1 MNRNELRMALR
12 TLPFLDSHANA
23 RDGFVELASDPTKLL
38 VWHPEAIEWI
48 FRADSS
54 LAHPGSRSLLPLFG
68 EHSLLWADGE
78 RHSAFRQALGPAL
91 RGKKLRAY
99 HPTIAGTIH
108 EAVDALRPG
117 QLVSLPQWTRQLALR
132 IVGQLIL
139 GPHDAGLLNQFSD
152 WIDRALGS
160 RARTLA
166 YRFLK
171 GGLPRSPAEL
181 DLELVRAAKQNLRT
195 EPPTLASLM
204 LSDGCALGTLDDQDL
219 RDQIVSLLFAGH
231 ETTAAAAAWTLYWLD
246 RREDLRR
253 DVLDELE
260 QVSDDAPDATQ
271 VPLLQAVIQESLRLA
286 PPVMVAENRKLTEPA
301 QLLGRSLSPGTVLTT
316 SIYLAHHQPDHYPC
330 PARFDPQRFLG
341 KRIPQ
346 RHYLPFGGGS
356 RHCLGSQLGQLEIRM
371 IAAAVLRRRE
381 WRCVNP
387 RQGILQLR
395 GHAAAPSSALR
406 MKVTGCRD

>member
-12 TLPFLDSHANA
+12 TLPFLESHASS
-23 RDGFVELASDPTKLL
+23 RDGFVELASDPAKLL
-38 VWHPEAIEWI
+38 VWHPEAIDWV
-48 FRADSS
+48 FRSDTA
-54 LAHPGSRSLLPLFG
+54 LEHPGSRSLLPLFG

-78 RHSAFRQALGPAL
+78 RHRAFRRVLGPPLRGRKLGAYHANMASTIHDAVGAL
-91 RGKKLRAY
+91 R
-99 HPTIAGTIH
+99 AGQVI
-108 EAVDALRPG
+108 
-117 QLVSLPQWTRQLALR
+117 SLPQWTRQLALR
-132 IVGQLIL
+132 IVGHIIL
-139 GPHDAGLLNQFSD
+139 GPHEEGLLNQFSD

-171 GGLPRSPAEL
+171 GGLPRSTDEL
-181 DLELVRAAKQNLRT
+181 DSALVAAAKQNLRA
-195 EPPTLASLM
+195 EPATLASLM
-204 LSDGCALGTLDDQDL
+204 LSDTCPLGPIDDKDL

-231 ETTAAAAAWTLYWLD
+231 ETTAAATAWTLYWLD

-286 PPVMVAENRKLTEPA
+286 PPVMVAENRRLTEPTE
-301 QLLGRSLSPGTVLTT
+301 LLGRSLRPGTVLTT
-316 SIYLAHHQPDHYPC
+316 SIYLAHHRSDYYDRPE
-330 PARFDPQRFLG
+330 RFDPHRFLG
-341 KRIPQ
+341 KRVPQ
-346 RHYLPFGGGS
+346 QHYLPFGGGS

-387 RQGILQLR
+387 RAGALQLR
-395 GHAAAPSSALR
+395 GHAAAPSSSLR
-406 MKVTGCRD
+406 MKVTRCRD